1 MVEEVNHPLDQVS
14 DLNHRVRRFSW
25 FRESFKQKAGALVE
39 RYGLSL
45 AVDDRA
51 LAQAFFD
58 WALAFQRERP
68 NSTRNRRDFTVF
80 SGGVMLQELL
90 RAGSVRK
97 RGRGEFGQ
105 FIPPDPM
112 ARICEF
118 WPEGFFCTDYC
129 LVLVRA
135 ILEQD
140 YDLHLSPIPALQDLR
155 TWQSFRENFIENPS
169 SAISFFDVF
178 MGQKPNWDFPEHF
191 LSRPAVRR
199 SEALMLWPSVFPP
212 D

>member
-1 MVEEVNHPLDQVS
+1 MVFLSRSTIARWRRPSSIGRSPFSASARIQRAIDATSPSFPAGSCCKSCCARARCESAEE
-14 DLNHRVRRFSW
+14 
-25 FRESFKQKAGALVE
+25 G
-39 RYGLSL
+39 SL
-45 AVDDRA
+45 ANLFHLIQWREYANSGPKDFFA
-51 LAQAFFD
+51 L
-58 WALAFQRERP
+58 
-68 NSTRNRRDFTVF
+68 T
-80 SGGVMLQELL
+80 
-90 RAGSVRK
+90 
-97 RGRGEFGQ
+97 
-105 FIPPDPM
+105 I
-112 ARICEF
+112 
-118 WPEGFFCTDYC
+118 
-129 LVLVRA
+129 VLVRA